1 MRARVQKW
9 GNSLGIRIP
18 KPIAQQIGLKEGA
31 EVYFEVDNNALIIRP
46 KSYDL
51 EMLLAEIRPE
61 NIHQEIDTGEP
72 RGRELW

>member
-18 KPIAQQIGLKEGA
+18 KPIARQIGLKEGE
-31 EVYFEVDNNALIIRP
+31 EVYFEVNNNAIIIRP

-51 EMLLAEIRPE
+51 EMLLAQIRPE